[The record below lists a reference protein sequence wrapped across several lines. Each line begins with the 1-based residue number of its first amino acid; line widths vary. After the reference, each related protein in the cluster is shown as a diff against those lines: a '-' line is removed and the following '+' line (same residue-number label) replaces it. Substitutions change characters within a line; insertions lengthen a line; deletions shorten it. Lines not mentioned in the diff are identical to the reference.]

1 MISRG
6 ARGASGLAADDG
18 STEQADLARERNGLS
33 EKVGF
38 EREELADIYLK
49 RGVDPTLARQ
59 VADQLM
65 AKNASMI
72 GRQ

>member
-1 MISRG
+1 
-6 ARGASGLAADDG
+6 
-18 STEQADLARERNGLS
+18 
-33 EKVGF
+33 V
-38 EREELADIYLK
+38 ADIYLK